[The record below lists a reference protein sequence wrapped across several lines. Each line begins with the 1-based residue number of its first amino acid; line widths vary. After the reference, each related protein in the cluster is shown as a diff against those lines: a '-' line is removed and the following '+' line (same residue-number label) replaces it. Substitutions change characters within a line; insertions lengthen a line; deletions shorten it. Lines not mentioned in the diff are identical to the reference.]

1 MLVAALLALTLAAPL
16 DAGAPVLQAPGL
28 QPQVAAQASAWLR
41 CAQQQRIGTDARRL
55 AVIDYTRPSTDVRL
69 WVFEL
74 ATGAL
79 EFSEHVAHGQ
89 GSGGNVPDTF
99 SNQPGSLQSSLG
111 LFLTDDTYVGANG
124 YSLRMH
130 GLNPGLNDAALARY
144 IVMHGADYVDAGIA
158 RRQGRLGRS
167 WGCPAVRQAIA
178 RPLIDALKRG
188 QFIYAHG
195 PGMAAPA
202 ACTADSLAAV
212 PAWARAAGGGQP

>member
-1 MLVAALLALTLAAPL
+1 MLIAALLALTLALPAQPQ
-16 DAGAPVLQAPGL
+16 APVLRAPGL
-28 QPQVAAQASAWLR
+28 DPRIAAHARAWLDCAQAQGVGA
-41 CAQQQRIGTDARRL
+41 DATRL
-55 AVIDYTRPSTDVRL
+55 AVIDYTLPSTDVRL

-89 GSGGNVPDTF
+89 GSGGNVPEAF
-99 SNQPGSLQSSLG
+99 SNEHGSLQSSLG

-124 YSLRMH
+124 YSLRLH

-144 IVMHGADYVDAGIA
+144 IVMHGADYVDAEVA

-178 RPLIDALKRG
+178 RPLIDALRHG
-188 QFIYAHG
+188 QFLYAHG
-195 PGMAAPA
+195 PDLAPPA
-202 ACTADSLAAV
+202 ACARGSLVDPPAD
-212 PAWARAAGGGQP
+212 AGGRP

>member
-1 MLVAALLALTLAAPL
+1 MLVAALLALTLAVPL
-16 DAGAPVLQAPGL
+16 DADAPVLRAPGL

-41 CAQQQRIGTDARRL
+41 CAQSHGVGVDARRL
-55 AVIDYTRPSTDVRL
+55 AVIDYTLPSTDVRL

-89 GSGGNVPDTF
+89 GSGGNVPEAF
-99 SNQPGSLQSSLG
+99 SNEPGSLQSSLG

-130 GLNPGLNDAALARY
+130 GLNPGINDAALERY
-144 IVMHGADYVDAGIA
+144 IVMHGADYVDADIA

-178 RPLIDALKRG
+178 RPLIDALKDG

-195 PGMAAPA
+195 PDMRP
-202 ACTADSLAAV
+202 LAGCDPERLV
-212 PAWARAAGGGQP
+212 DGPARAAGAR